1 MENRGAAG
9 KMLLFVHVTDS
20 SVVHRSKNRGRR
32 DKGVY
37 RWDQDHL
44 FRSCHCLGVKT
55 VVPAPGVLSTKQ
67 MVLLVEKD
75 DVLGVSLG

>member
-9 KMLLFVHVTDS
+9 KMLLFLRVTDS
-20 SVVHRSKNRGRR
+20 SVVHRGRR

-37 RWDQDHL
+37 RWVHQDHL
-44 FRSCHCLGVKT
+44 FRACHCLGVKT
-55 VVPAPGVLSTKQ
+55 VVSAPGVLSTKQ

-75 DVLGVSLG
+75 DVLGVSVG